1 MPWEMKA
8 VLLSMLAV
16 ALAAP
21 FGRRDGWLGWFSF
34 LILIMATATIWGLLI
49 RGAWRN
55 RDRSG
60 SR

>member
-21 FGRRDGWLGWFSF
+21 LGRREDWLGSISF
-34 LILIMATATIWGLLI
+34 LILFMAAATIWGLLI
-49 RGAWRN
+49 RGLWLN
-55 RDRSG
+55 RGRSG
-60 SR
+60 PR